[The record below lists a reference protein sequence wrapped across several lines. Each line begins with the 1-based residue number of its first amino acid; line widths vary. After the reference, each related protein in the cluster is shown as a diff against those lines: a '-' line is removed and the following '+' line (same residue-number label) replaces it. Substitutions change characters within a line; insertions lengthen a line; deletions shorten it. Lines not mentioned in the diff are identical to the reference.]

1 MASTKERLK
10 LLEKYIS
17 GLRPQT
23 TTFIVEG
30 DREFHTPLSPE
41 QYLVQFGAYT
51 PDGQRI
57 VRYPHP
63 ANGIDDLS
71 LSLYELI
78 DKAVEKGRLEF
89 PELES
94 DPIA

>member
-30 DREFHTPLSPE
+30 DREFHAPLSPE

-63 ANGIDDLS
+63 VDGVDPLS
-71 LSLYELI
+71 LSLYEMI
-78 DKAVEKGRLEF
+78 DEAVKIGKLVY
-89 PELES
+89 PDLES
-94 DPIA
+94 DEL

>member
-1 MASTKERLK
+1 MT
-10 LLEKYIS
+10 LEKYVS
-17 GLRPQT
+17 GLQPEPT
-23 TTFIVEG
+23 IFIAEDG
-30 DREFHTPLSPE
+30 SEFKTPLSPE
-41 QYLVQFGAYT
+41 EYLLKFGAVT
-51 PDGQRI
+51 TDGRRI